1 MLNFQDKVAVITGAG
16 QGLGA
21 GFARAYAAQGA
32 TVVLLGRTAA
42 KVERVA
48 ADIQAAGGKALA
60 LGCDV
65 GREEEVLRCFA
76 EIHRRFGRVDI
87 LVNNAAYHNS
97 IPVAETST
105 EEWQRHM
112 DANLNGTFYCIRAV
126 LPGMKERR
134 YGKIVNL
141 SSAGAK
147 MFFPGFGAYAASKGG
162 IVSLTQI
169 LSEEVKDFGINVN
182 AIYLGMTN
190 TEHTRERIDSDAAV
204 TIRLDDMLQV
214 EDVSPVVLFL
224 SSDEAWPIMGA
235 AIDVF
240 GRKP

>member
-1 MLNFQDKVAVITGAG
+1 MRFTDKIAVITGAG

-21 GFARAYAAQGA
+21 GFAKAFATEGAQ
-32 TVVLLGRTAA
+32 VVLLGRTAS
-42 KVERVA
+42 KVQAVA
-48 ADIQAAGGKALA
+48 AEITKTGGKALA
-60 LGCDV
+60 MGCDI
-65 GREEEVLRCFA
+65 GNPDEVAACFDK
-76 EIHRRFGRVDI
+76 IHKEFDHVDI
-87 LVNNAAYHNS
+87 LINNAAYHNS
-97 IPVAETST
+97 IQVANTSN
-105 EEWQRHM
+105 EEWKKHI
-112 DANLNGTFYCIRAV
+112 ATNLDGTFYCTRAV
-126 LPGMKERR
+126 LPKMKERK

-147 MFFPGFGAYAASKGG
+147 LFFPGFGAYAASKGG

-190 TEHTRERIDSDAAV
+190 TEHTRDRFDSDGAV
-204 TIRLDDMLQV
+204 TIALDDMLQV
-214 EDVSPVVLFL
+214 DDVSPVVLFL
-224 SSDEAWPIMGA
+224 SSNESWPIMGA